1 MTQLGCNLWICGT
14 VVVIH
19 VGQDLLSVKL
29 ELSLACNV
37 QAAAEHWKGSG
48 KPVPE
53 DYERKL
59 LSMATFCSKHD
70 VKFVPDPY
78 YGGPQG
84 FDKVLDLLD
93 DACTG
98 LLAHIE
104 SEEQ

>member
-1 MTQLGCNLWICGT
+1 M
-14 VVVIH
+14 VVINLYP
-19 VGQDLLSVKL
+19 GLLSVKR
-29 ELSLACNV
+29 ELSHACNV

-48 KPVPE
+48 KPVPD

-70 VKFVPDPY
+70 VKSVPDPY

-98 LLAHIE
+98 LLAHVE